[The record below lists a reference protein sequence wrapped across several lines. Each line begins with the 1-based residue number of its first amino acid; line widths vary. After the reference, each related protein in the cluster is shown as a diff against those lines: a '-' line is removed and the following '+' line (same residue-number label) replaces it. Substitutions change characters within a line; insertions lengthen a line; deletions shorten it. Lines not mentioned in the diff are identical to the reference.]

1 MDYNFSPEILD
12 QRPIANESGEEHR
25 HAAVGFIV
33 IEAILTIFFLL
44 VFTKGVGMADEN
56 NPLIID
62 REYLVGRAYELANFQ
77 KNEKPVEPA
86 VKYIMPGEVYL
97 GESVQIGDS
106 VRKVLVVNPKN
117 GFGGIEATFVAPKYL
132 VNDAGKASS
141 VQSFKRVV
149 GDILAD
155 GGYQLAKE
163 DIVNPPATTAMTANL
178 IDITRV
184 TVAEIEEFET
194 LPYQT
199 KEIEDPNI
207 DRGVRKVTQEG
218 KTGKKT
224 FTYRVRRENGVEVS
238 RDLVKTEVI
247 SKPEDKIIKIG
258 TRVVVLSS
266 VKGYATAT
274 NRSDAVVSANYKRGT
289 LLRITNTANGVSI
302 FKTVN
307 YTWGIA
313 SAPEGVV
320 LDLSWS
326 ILDELKYNGGGK
338 GPMVLVEEI
347 KQ

>member
-1 MDYNFSPEILD
+1 MDENIVSEIID
-12 QRPIANESGEEHR
+12 YEEDHR

-33 IEAILTIFFLL
+33 IEVILTIFFILA
-44 VFTKGVGMADEN
+44 FNKGVGMAREN
-56 NPLIID
+56 NLPIVD
-62 REYLVGRAYELANFQ
+62 REYLLTRAYALAGFQ

-86 VKYIMPGEVYL
+86 VKYIMPGVVYS
-97 GESVQIGDS
+97 GESVQIGNS
-106 VRKVLVVNPKN
+106 VRKVLVVNPEN

-132 VNDAGKASS
+132 VNDAGKTSN

-163 DIVNPPATTAMTANL
+163 DIVNPPATAAPTANL
-178 IDITRV
+178 IEITRV

-199 KEIEDPNI
+199 KEIEDSNL
-207 DRGVRKVTQEG
+207 DRGVRKVAQEG

-224 FTYRVRRENGVEVS
+224 FTYRVRRENGVEVAK
-238 RDLVKTEVI
+238 DLVKTEIV

-266 VKGYATAT
+266 VRGYATAT
-274 NRSDAVVSANYKRGT
+274 NRQNAVVSANYRRGT